1 MRVKVNIECSPEE
14 ARRFMGLPD
23 VSPINERYVAM
34 MGEAM
39 SGAGNFDQAQKMMK
53 EFAPFGDMG
62 MKLFQQFSSL
72 ATDAAT
78 RSTGSKKAGGKD

>member
-1 MRVKVNIECSPEE
+1 
-14 ARRFMGLPD
+14 
-23 VSPINERYVAM
+23 
-34 MGEAM
+34 M